1 MFNLQ
6 PKPDPRVKFED
17 VLLGY
22 YPRLIEWA
30 LQLTQRDRARAED
43 LVQELFVR
51 FARLDARSE
60 QIQNIE
66 NYLFLV
72 IRNLHYAQLRRA
84 KTSAIDALAIEGEE
98 SLEHRLRATDNNELL
113 SVRAD
118 LERICDYFCERKNTS
133 RSGSILLLRYFHGYF
148 PSEVIKLLQ
157 ITRIAARKGI
167 QAARREARLGL
178 AANETSFKTT
188 SEATPSAIT
197 LTADPQQVFLS
208 LRARIF
214 EIGRAHV

>member
-1 MFNLQ
+1 MFILQ
-6 PKPDPRVKFED
+6 PKPDHRTKFED

-30 LQLTQRDRARAED
+30 LQLTRHDRAQAED

-51 FARLDARSE
+51 FARLTTRPE
-60 QIQNIE
+60 QIQSIE

-84 KTSAIDALAIEGEE
+84 KTSAIDALAIVGEE
-98 SLEHRLRATDNNELL
+98 SLERSLRAVDQNELI

-118 LERICDYFCERKNTS
+118 LGRICDYFCERKNTS
-133 RSGSILLLRYFHGYF
+133 RSASILLLRYFHGYF

-157 ITRIAARKGI
+157 ITKI
-167 QAARREARLGL
+167 
-178 AANETSFKTT
+178 
-188 SEATPSAIT
+188 
-197 LTADPQQVFLS
+197 
-208 LRARIF
+208 
-214 EIGRAHV
+214 